1 MRPLRPILAI
11 LGVIVF
17 GGIAAYASRP
27 APAVSAAQSARPAAT
42 ADAGNVASADPAA
55 GPGRRA
61 LDEDRADLRSV
72 IVAGLLLPVES
83 AELPTDA
90 EALPGAPR
98 DYRGGSH
105 EGIDFAAP
113 TGAPVRAVAAGTI
126 IRVDHEFTDWDQAE
140 REAALAEAQALGY
153 TPARTLDRIRGRQ
166 VWIAHGRGLVSRY
179 AHLEGVAELAPGQ
192 EVAAG
197 TVIGTVGS
205 SGYPEGGP
213 HLHLEIRIGRSYL
226 GEGLSGET
234 LSGTL
239 SAAFGPR

>member
-1 MRPLRPILAI
+1 MRPLLAI

-27 APAVSAAQSARPAAT
+27 TPTLSAAQSAPPAAT
-42 ADAGNVASADPAA
+42 ADAGNVARADPAT
-55 GPGRRA
+55 GPGRRV
-61 LDEDRADLRSV
+61 LDEDRVELRRV
-72 IVAGLLLPVES
+72 IVSGLLLPIES
-83 AELPTDA
+83 AELPTDVNR
-90 EALPGAPR
+90 LPGAPR
-98 DYRGGSH
+98 DYRGGFH

-113 TGAPVRAVAAGTI
+113 SGEPVRAVAAGTI
-126 IRVDHEFTDWDQAE
+126 VRIDHDFTDWDQAE
-140 REAALAEAQALGY
+140 RDAALAEAQALGY

-192 EVAAG
+192 EIAAG

-213 HLHLEIRIGRSYL
+213 HLHLELRIGRGYL
-226 GEGLSGET
+226 GEGLSGEA
-234 LSGTL
+234 LADVVSR
-239 SAAFGPR
+239 AFGPR

>member
-1 MRPLRPILAI
+1 MRPLLAI

-27 APAVSAAQSARPAAT
+27 APAVSVAQSARPAAT
-42 ADAGNVASADPAA
+42 ADAGNVARADPAT

-61 LDEDRADLRSV
+61 LDEDPVELRRV
-72 IVAGLLLPVES
+72 IVAGLQLPIAG
-83 AELPTDA
+83 AELPTDVS
-90 EALPGAPR
+90 ALPGAPR
-98 DYRGGSH
+98 DYRGGRH

-113 TGAPVRAVAAGTI
+113 TGAAVRAIAAGTI
-126 IRVDHEFTDWDQAE
+126 IRIDHDFVDWDQAE
-140 REAALAEAQALGY
+140 RDAALAEAQSLGY

-179 AHLEGVAELAPGQ
+179 AHLGGVAELALGQ
-192 EVAAG
+192 EIAAA

-213 HLHLEIRIGRSYL
+213 HLHLEIRIGRGYL
-226 GEGLSGET
+226 GEGLSGEA
-234 LSGTL
+234 LA
-239 SAAFGPR
+239 SAVSVAFGPR